1 MPTTAPRTA
10 RRCARPCSTHSRP
23 APVVRA
29 ASRQAVAP
37 AERLALLGLTTAD
50 SVVLLASPAEAKAPT
65 PGQIQPPGTDGLLTM
80 LGWGGWLVSFVCVA
94 GLLVVAA
101 MMALKHRRGEGGG
114 EALGSLGWVLGACVL
129 GSAAGPLA
137 NALV

>member
-1 MPTTAPRTA
+1 MLPPSAT
-10 RRCARPCSTHSRP
+10 CSARPPGR
-23 APVVRA
+23 
-29 ASRQAVAP
+29 
-37 AERLALLGLTTAD
+37 RLALPSAFVAATLLVATPAHAAAPNPG
-50 SVVLLASPAEAKAPT
+50 SV
-65 PGQIQPPGTDGLLTM
+65 QPPGTEGLTTM

-94 GLLVVAA
+94 GILVVAA

-137 NALV
+137 NALI

>member
-1 MPTTAPRTA
+1 MHTPPTTAIPRPVRGHVATGLA
-10 RRCARPCSTHSRP
+10 TLGLLVVTMLLIP
-23 APVVRA
+23 APA
-29 ASRQAVAP
+29 YA
-37 AERLALLGLTTAD
+37 
-50 SVVLLASPAEAKAPT
+50 APT
-65 PGQIQPPGTDGLLTM
+65 PGQQQPPGTQGLTTM

-114 EALGSLGWVLGACVL
+114 EAMGSLGWVLGACVL

-137 NALV
+137 SALI